1 MTFLPTIVCVHAHP
15 DDEAFFGGGAS
26 AHYAALGH
34 RLVLITCTSGQLG
47 YDSSGRAGNVV
58 GHDALDTKANRAGEL
73 QRSAAMLGFSRIV
86 TLGFDDSG
94 MKGWPENDNPNAFM
108 NASVD
113 AVARTVASIMDE
125 EDARV
130 VITYDESGFYGHP
143 DHIQAN
149 VVAQRAVEL
158 ATSVQRLYY
167 SVVPEGIMTSLVE
180 QATAQGL
187 LMPAWVLDAGVH
199 VKAELVATTLEVGPY
214 VRLKHDAMAAHATQ
228 IDNQDLINMD
238 DALFDLLF
246 GTEYYQRAWARAA
259 TDADQTD
266 LIGGLS

>member
-47 YDSSGRAGNVV
+47 YDPAGRAGDVA
-58 GHDALDTKANRAGEL
+58 GHDALDTKATRASEL
-73 QRSAAMLGFSRIV
+73 QRSAAMLGYLRVV
-86 TLGFDDSG
+86 TLGYDDSG
-94 MKGWPENDNPNAFM
+94 MMGWPQNDNPNAFM

-113 AVARTVASIMDE
+113 EVARTVASILDE

-143 DHIQAN
+143 DHIHAN
-149 VVAQRAVEL
+149 LVAQRAVEL
-158 ATSVQRLYY
+158 SSSVQRLYY

-180 QATAQGL
+180 QASAQGL
-187 LMPAWVLDAGVH
+187 SMPAWVQDAGARVT
-199 VKAELVATTLEVGPY
+199 ADLVATTLDVGPY
-214 VRLKHDAMAAHATQ
+214 VQLKHDAMATHASQ
-228 IDNQDLINMD
+228 IDNQDLIEMD
-238 DALFDLLF
+238 SALFALLF
-246 GTEYYQRAWARAA
+246 DTEYYQRAWTRRD
-259 TDADQTD
+259 TRADQTD
-266 LIGGLS
+266 LVGGL

>member
-1 MTFLPTIVCVHAHP
+1 MTLEPTIVCVHAHP

-47 YDSSGRAGNVV
+47 YDSAGRAGDVA
-58 GHDALDTKANRAGEL
+58 GHDAQQTKATRAAEL
-73 QRSAAMLGFSRIV
+73 QRSAAMLGFSRVV
-86 TLGFDDSG
+86 TLGYDDSG
-94 MKGWPENDNPNAFM
+94 MMGWPHNENRNAFM

-113 AVARTVASIMDE
+113 AVASTVASILDE
-125 EDARV
+125 EDAQV

-149 VVAQRAVEL
+149 AVARRAVER
-158 ATSVQRLYY
+158 SSNVQRLYY

-187 LMPAWVLDAGVH
+187 SMPAWVLDAGVH
-199 VKAELVATTLEVGPY
+199 VKSDLVATTLDVGEY
-214 VRLKHDAMAAHATQ
+214 VRLKRDAMAAHATQ
-228 IDNQDLINMD
+228 IDNQDLIEMD
-238 DALFDLLF
+238 DGLFALLF
-246 GTEYYQRAWARAA
+246 GTEYYQRAWARED
-259 TDADQTD
+259 TGADKTD
-266 LIGGLS
+266 LLGGL